1 MQRHPE
7 KISADAARRIALAA
21 QGFAAPRPSARP
33 DVRHLRRVLAQIGLL
48 QIDSVNVLVRSHYLP
63 LFSRLGPYATT
74 LLESAS
80 WGPARKRELFEY
92 WGHAA
97 SLMPIKLHP
106 LLRWRMDEVQQSE
119 RDHVRIAKLERRRP
133 RFVNS
138 VLQEVRDRGPI
149 SARELSNAGPR
160 RGPWWG
166 WSDGKLAMEWLFDTG
181 RVTTAHRRGF
191 ERVYDLPD
199 RVLPAHIL
207 SAPTPS
213 REDAQRSLLSTASR
227 ALGVATEKDL
237 CDYFRV
243 ALIPG
248 RRRIRE
254 LVEEGKLLPL
264 EVEGW
269 AQPAFVHRDASSPR
283 EIDACAL
290 LTPFDSLVWERAR
303 TERLFGFRYRIE
315 IYTPSA
321 RRTHGYYVLPFLLGD
336 QLVARVDLKA
346 DRVTG
351 TLQLL
356 AAHAEPGANI
366 PRVARAL
373 KRELNDLA
381 SWLGLERIRV
391 ARRGSLSRSL
401 KSCEV
406 A

>member
-1 MQRHPE
+1 
-7 KISADAARRIALAA
+7 
-21 QGFAAPRPSARP
+21 
-33 DVRHLRRVLAQIGLL
+33 
-48 QIDSVNVLVRSHYLP
+48 
-63 LFSRLGPYATT
+63 
-74 LLESAS
+74 
-80 WGPARKRELFEY
+80 
-92 WGHAA
+92 
-97 SLMPIKLHP
+97 
-106 LLRWRMDEVQQSE
+106 
-119 RDHVRIAKLERRRP
+119 
-133 RFVNS
+133 
-138 VLQEVRDRGPI
+138 
-149 SARELSNAGPR
+149 
-160 RGPWWG
+160 
-166 WSDGKLAMEWLFDTG
+166 
-181 RVTTAHRRGF
+181 VTTAHRRGF

-213 REDAQRSLLSTASR
+213 REDAQRTLLSTASR

-254 LVEEGKLLPL
+254 LVDEGELLPI

-283 EIDACAL
+283 KIDACAL

-303 TERLFGFRYRIE
+303 TERIFGFRYRIE

-346 DRVTG
+346 DRVTR

-381 SWLGLERIRV
+381 SWLRLERV
-391 ARRGSLSRSL
+391 AVTRRGNLSRSL